1 MEQVFLSFLNRSIA
15 AGWLV
20 LALVLL
26 RPALKKV
33 PKAVRCLL
41 WGLVGVRLVCP
52 FSPESA
58 LSLVPSAEAVPRTA
72 LTRPAPQID
81 TGLALFNSTVNG
93 YLDSRFR
100 EAAPPAGQAQS
111 IAAVLAWV
119 WIAGAALMGLWALAS
134 WLRLRRRVAAAVPDG
149 GGVWLCDS
157 IASPFLLGLLR
168 PRIYL
173 PAGLD
178 GRSREYVL
186 AHERAHIRRR
196 DHWVKPAGFLLL
208 AAYWFNPL
216 LWLAY
221 VLLCRD
227 IELACD
233 EQVIREMGAESKKP
247 YSQALLRCSVH
258 RGMIAACPL
267 AFGEVGV
274 KERVKNVLSY
284 RRPGFW
290 VMLASLALCAVAA
303 VCFLTDPVGFRL
315 DLEANPIEAA
325 SALDFRDGAEG
336 SWALSAAQLEELAS
350 RLSQLPGLRSSDAFE
365 GLTPLYQLSL
375 RLEDGSLVHVSG
387 YNWEGT
393 QVDLTAEKRRYRIN
407 DRDFAAYLGRVCA
420 GADAVRADLADA
432 PGMGASDGPPVYAG
446 GALLY
451 QSPFLSSYF
460 SSSVYTSVMEDGDT
474 LRIVDSDGSLSR
486 YALEETVHYWPE
498 DLYDD
503 ETGFVNLAQEEA
515 YFGRKLI
522 PEDAE
527 RITRRTY
534 LSEEPNA
541 DGVYG
546 REAVWEVDLQSGGKR
561 MWIGGTGRLFALV
574 NPREQFQFFAN
585 VAALWTCD
593 PQLPTAIPVRF
604 EMDAT
609 VSAGSG
615 ALALDPKSEAWTE
628 GPLAVEAGQT
638 VYWRPAAPGEALAA
652 EAALH
657 YSFPSK
663 MLSSASTVSDSISLR
678 PAMDYEGIYGGR
690 TYGIS
695 QDWLGLASSRFHETY
710 VRMDGQTG
718 ALVISN
724 RSLNA
729 GGEPAGPSS
738 DWGGSIL
745 GGELTQDFV
754 TWDAEAGE

>member
-1 MEQVFLSFLNRSIA
+1 M
-15 AGWLV
+15 
-20 LALVLL
+20 
-26 RPALKKV
+26 
-33 PKAVRCLL
+33 
-41 WGLVGVRLVCP
+41 
-52 FSPESA
+52 
-58 LSLVPSAEAVPRTA
+58 
-72 LTRPAPQID
+72 
-81 TGLALFNSTVNG
+81 
-93 YLDSRFR
+93 
-100 EAAPPAGQAQS
+100 
-111 IAAVLAWV
+111 
-119 WIAGAALMGLWALAS
+119 
-134 WLRLRRRVAAAVPDG
+134 
-149 GGVWLCDS
+149 
-157 IASPFLLGLLR
+157 
-168 PRIYL
+168 
-173 PAGLD
+173 
-178 GRSREYVL
+178 
-186 AHERAHIRRR
+186 
-196 DHWVKPAGFLLL
+196 KPAGFLLL

-336 SWALSAAQLEELAS
+336 SRALSAAQLEELAS

-486 YALEETVHYWPE
+486 YALEETVHYRPE

-546 REAVWEVDLQSGGKR
+546 REAVWEVDLQGGGKR

-604 EMDAT
+604 EMDAA

-628 GPLAVEAGQT
+628 DPLAVEAGQT

-663 MLSSASTVSDSISLR
+663 MLSGASAVSDSISLR

-718 ALVISN
+718 TLVISN